1 MAARAVTFCVE
12 DTVGLKD
19 DKYRIGVVDRTF
31 GDVDSHEPAPQRD
44 YPEPILKHTDV
55 SDAQFNAFMRTG
67 VPPRRTCLVSW
78 QTEYVTELIPESQL
92 ELLDR
97 AFFIGDVVKR
107 DALSP
112 MTGTVIGTRAEC
124 TILPTAAIQ
133 EVERDQS
140 SQQDICIRAV
150 PAEEVQYMHE
160 YQEGALVLYDDWV
173 GRIEE
178 VHDEVAIRLDN
189 GYVVVV
195 ERANELE
202 ADDSAIER
210 LHVGDKVKTK
220 KGNLRRGRWKY
231 GSFNPNISP
240 HGTVV
245 EVRTVEISV
254 RWLTQSFKA
263 DPNNARPRFREPPM
277 DIGLDIL
284 DSGELRVYDS
294 TKNPPSLTAA
304 NAMDRSYH
312 MADVA
317 VGDRVRFK
325 DLTGAS
331 VKYDGTKILPSGL
344 PQGKVKR
351 IPRTDTQGFD
361 MNVYLVM
368 QTHTTVKVL
377 WQDLSISEDSSTS
390 LIPDPNMDD
399 TDEVWPGEIVAS
411 KEKADEQFEESSWA
425 FKPAKV
431 GVVQCVKAVDRIA
444 TIRWF
449 ENADIRFT
457 GQDLIYPCRTG
468 KIGTVEEDISLYDIR
483 DVGLTRRRGD
493 FVKIMPESQT
503 EWITPITDAE
513 MKRLVDRLESTPGL
527 RLCHLFGEVID
538 LGLDGK
544 LTVRLGAADTV
555 VDVRVA
561 PERVTLVHSS
571 DMDSDFYNDGYHSM
585 DADDD
590 DPNDYEDT
598 SMGDTSDYEDM
609 WVEYDGRVEHISADE
624 DSAWSTEDE
633 DDSSDVSM
641 HDIPDLSP
649 PDNGVETSKTTPEL
663 EPEISTNVSSGSI
676 RPSVDQNQ
684 QRNLPPSLRNITNA
698 AKTPMPATTCSTGNS
713 DPKPIVHVAE
723 NPTSGVGMEAFN
735 LTKGTNAPAFQIL
748 ESLPVG
754 HHYIDHSRP
763 SSSVHTRRV
772 QKEYKILRNSLP
784 PGIFV
789 RTWESRMDLLRV
801 LIIGPSDTPYEYAP
815 FIIDMHLGSS
825 FPNSPPEAFFHSWTD
840 GQGPVNPNLYEDGK
854 ICLSLLGT
862 WHADERN
869 ENWNAAKSTVL
880 QVLVSIMGLVLVK
893 EPYYNEAGYDI
904 HQNTPETLLPSA
916 LYTERAYFRARAF
929 ITHALTQ
936 NVIPFDEE
944 LKWLYQDQ
952 SPDAPRLLEKAI
964 DAAKSIVERSEHK
977 KEGDVQDGLN
987 IISLGAVMMLKRQV
1001 KRLEELRS
1009 CKMPPPKRA

>member
-1 MAARAVTFCVE
+1 MAAQAVTFCVD
-12 DTVGLKD
+12 DTIGAKD

-44 YPEPILKHTDV
+44 YPEPILKHDDV
-55 SDAQFNAFMRTG
+55 SEAQFHAFMRTG

-78 QTEYVTELIPESQL
+78 QTEYVTELIPESEL

-133 EVERDQS
+133 EVELNQI
-140 SQQDICIRAV
+140 SQQNMCVRTV
-150 PAEEVQYMHE
+150 PAEELQYVHE

-178 VHDEVAIRLDN
+178 LHDEVAIRLDN

-202 ADDSAIER
+202 ADDQTVER
-210 LHVGDKVKTK
+210 VHVGDKVKTK

-231 GSFNPNISP
+231 GSWNPNLNP

-263 DPNNARPRFREPPM
+263 DPNNARPRYREPPT
-277 DIGLDIL
+277 DLGLDVL
-284 DSGELRVYDS
+284 ESGDLRVYDH
-294 TKNPPSLTAA
+294 TKNPPSLTPG
-304 NAMDRSYH
+304 NVMDRSYH
-312 MADVA
+312 MADVT

-331 VKYDGTKILPSGL
+331 VKYDGTKILPNGL
-344 PQGKVKR
+344 PQGKVER

-368 QTHTTVKVL
+368 QTHTSVKVL

-431 GVVQCVKAVDRIA
+431 GVVQRVKAVDRIA
-444 TIRWF
+444 TVRWF

-457 GQDLIYPCRTG
+457 GHDLIYPCRTG

-493 FVKIMPESQT
+493 YVKIMPE
-503 EWITPITDAE
+503 
-513 MKRLVDRLESTPGL
+513 LVDRLESTPGL

-544 LTVRLGAADTV
+544 LTIRLGAADTV

-598 SMGDTSDYEDM
+598 SMGDTSEYEDM

-633 DDSSDVSM
+633 DGSSDISM
-641 HDIPDLSP
+641 HDIPDLSLP
-649 PDNGVETSKTTPEL
+649 ENGVETSKTTPEL
-663 EPEISTNVSSGSI
+663 ESEISTDVPTGSI
-676 RPSVDQNQ
+676 RPN
-684 QRNLPPSLRNITNA
+684 
-698 AKTPMPATTCSTGNS
+698 
-713 DPKPIVHVAE
+713 
-723 NPTSGVGMEAFN
+723 AFN
-735 LTKGTNAPAFQIL
+735 LTKGTHASPFLILDTLPA
-748 ESLPVG
+748 E

-763 SSSVHTRRV
+763 SNSVYTRRV
-772 QKEYKILRNSLP
+772 QKEFKILRNSLP

-893 EPYYNEAGYDI
+893 EPYYSKYLLLYEAGYDI
-904 HQNTPETLLPSA
+904 HQNTPETSLPSA

-936 NVIPFDEE
+936 NVTPFDEE

-952 SPDAPRLLEKAI
+952 SPDAPKLLDKAI
-964 DAAKSIVERSEHK
+964 AAANAIIERSEQK
-977 KEGDVQDGLN
+977 SEGDVQDGLN

-1001 KRLEELRS
+1001 KRLEGLKSRDAS
-1009 CKMPPPKRA
+1009 S